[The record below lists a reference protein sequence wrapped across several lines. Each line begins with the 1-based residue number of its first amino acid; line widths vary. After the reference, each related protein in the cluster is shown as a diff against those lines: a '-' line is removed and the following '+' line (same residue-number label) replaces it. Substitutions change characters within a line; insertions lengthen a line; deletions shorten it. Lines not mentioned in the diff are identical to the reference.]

1 MTTFTV
7 WKFDTPDGAAQ
18 AVSIL
23 KDAEADRLIKIDNHA
38 VVSWPLGADKPNTK
52 QVHEDTWRG
61 TGWGAF
67 WGLLF
72 GMLFFIPLIG
82 AAAGAAIG
90 AISKHTQ
97 GIGIGKD
104 ELEKIR
110 AGITEGTS
118 ALFLVTE
125 EGDLDRVGERFH
137 GVHSK
142 LIDSNLTD
150 AERRVLL
157 ETFGS

>member
-23 KDAEADRLIKIDNHA
+23 KDTESDGLIKILDHA
-38 VVSWPLGADKPNTK
+38 VVSWPPGASKPTTK

-61 TGWGAF
+61 TGWGAL

-72 GMLFFIPLIG
+72 GALFLMPVIG
-82 AAAGAAIG
+82 VAAGALLG
-90 AISKHTQ
+90 GISKATQ

-118 ALFLVTE
+118 ALFVVTD
-125 EGDLDRVGERFH
+125 EGNLDRVGERFH
-137 GVHSK
+137 GVHST
-142 LIDSNLTD
+142 LVDSNLTA
-150 AERRVLL
+150 AERATLL
-157 ETFGS
+157 ETFGH